1 MARLISMCLC
11 LSVAVM
17 CTVISVT
24 NAEVVWG
31 GDLLNDAGAFDTQ
44 DAQDAWTLY
53 TKEDSGSRVEVVDWA
68 GLSPP
73 NGLILFGSG
82 SSGANYGD
90 WAQAEI
96 TFATVANRAHRVVLD
111 GKMPTTR
118 GSRLYSW
125 LNSEEM
131 RVTVS
136 TSTFSTTSWTSQTF
150 DYEAQA
156 GSGATNWLLE
166 LQNRTINAE
175 TGSVGLYI
183 DNVRVYREV
192 ATPQV
197 MAQSVEQVN
206 PGDTIDLMLTN
217 TFGTLNDMLIA
228 FDPDAVVEWT
238 GGAQATVNSVT
249 WNSDNEII
257 ANITLGVSGGQ
268 SHFRVVNP
276 YGGESSEFTLVP
288 EPATITLAL
297 MGLAGLIV
305 RRR

>member
-17 CTVISVT
+17 CTVTSVT

-44 DAQDAWTLY
+44 DAQDAWTLS
-53 TKEDSGSRVEVVDWA
+53 TKDADSRVEVVNWA
-68 GLSPP
+68 YRSQP
-73 NGLILFGSG
+73 NGLILCGSG
-82 SSGANYGD
+82 SSGANHGD

-111 GKMPTTR
+111 GKMATTR
-118 GSRLYSW
+118 GTRLYSW

-136 TSTFSTTSWTSQTF
+136 TTNFSNQYWTSQTF

-156 GSGATNWLLE
+156 GSGATDWLLE

-175 TGSVGLYI
+175 SGSAGLYI

-228 FDPDAVVEWT
+228 FDPDAIVEWT

-276 YGGESSEFTLVP
+276 YGGESSAFTLVP

-297 MGLAGLIV
+297 MGLAGLIA

>member
-17 CTVISVT
+17 CTVTSVT

-44 DAQDAWTLY
+44 DAQDAWTLS
-53 TKEDSGSRVEVVDWA
+53 TKDSDSRVEVVNWA
-68 GLSPP
+68 GLSQP

-111 GKMPTTR
+111 GKMPSTR

-136 TSTFSTTSWTSQTF
+136 TTNFSNQYWTSQTF
-150 DYEAQA
+150 D
-156 GSGATNWLLE
+156 
-166 LQNRTINAE
+166 
-175 TGSVGLYI
+175 
-183 DNVRVYREV
+183 
-192 ATPQV
+192 
-197 MAQSVEQVN
+197 
-206 PGDTIDLMLTN
+206 
-217 TFGTLNDMLIA
+217 
-228 FDPDAVVEWT
+228 
-238 GGAQATVNSVT
+238 
-249 WNSDNEII
+249 
-257 ANITLGVSGGQ
+257 
-268 SHFRVVNP
+268 
-276 YGGESSEFTLVP
+276 
-288 EPATITLAL
+288 
-297 MGLAGLIV
+297 
-305 RRR
+305 